1 MESPKITIVGYL
13 NIDINRYP
21 GKPEEI
27 LPGGAAYFVVLA
39 ASLFNSSVGIVSTI
53 GNDFPIEKLGPNIRL
68 DGAKKLDMPASK
80 SIQTYHDA
88 NDFSKR
94 DLELFE
100 GAGQKLKPEDIPAD
114 WIQESKWIHVATM
127 PPEIQLPFMKYL
139 REKDTKAT
147 ISVDTDFSFLKQ
159 EKYKP
164 LIEEI
169 FSFADVVFM
178 NRYEYEFLKD
188 AIKEYPTTVVKK
200 DSDGAELYKKGVRV
214 EATGAPE
221 TECIDATGAGDIFAG
236 TYMAE
241 IVNGKSE
248 KEALK
253 KAVEQATMS
262 VSKIGIDHL
271 L

>member
-1 MESPKITIVGYL
+1 
-13 NIDINRYP
+13 
-21 GKPEEI
+21 
-27 LPGGAAYFVVLA
+27 
-39 ASLFNSSVGIVSTI
+39 
-53 GNDFPIEKLGPNIRL
+53 
-68 DGAKKLDMPASK
+68 
-80 SIQTYHDA
+80 
-88 NDFSKR
+88 
-94 DLELFE
+94 
-100 GAGQKLKPEDIPAD
+100 
-114 WIQESKWIHVATM
+114 
-127 PPEIQLPFMKYL
+127 
-139 REKDTKAT
+139 
-147 ISVDTDFSFLKQ
+147 
-159 EKYKP
+159 
-164 LIEEI
+164 
-169 FSFADVVFM
+169 
-178 NRYEYEFLKD
+178 
-188 AIKEYPTTVVKK
+188 VVKK